1 MSGCWLRGLLCL
13 FLVLIL
19 AAATAMTVLHFDLLD
34 LTRMSGPAIIGLL
47 FFAIAILG
55 IYAELASGRDDAPA
69 TDVIRRFFIVF
80 LQIAAFIM
88 FFVGGDRAVCFDGC
102 DPL

>member
-69 TDVIRRFFIVF
+69 TDVIR
-80 LQIAAFIM
+80 
-88 FFVGGDRAVCFDGC
+88 
-102 DPL
+102 